1 MPQSSAPVVVR
12 KGVTTSKRVAFS
24 FDAGSDGGNTAAI
37 LDRLAAEK
45 LHVSFGLTGD
55 FASKN
60 PDLVRRMA
68 KEGHHFI
75 NHSQSHPSFTGF
87 STSSKPLTA
96 TQRQAELAA
105 ADDVISTL
113 TGATTKPWFR
123 PPYGDLDNGVA
134 QDVAAAGY
142 PMIAMWTVDSLGWK
156 STPARQVVERC
167 LSRIEPGAI
176 YLFHVGSASTDAEA
190 LAEIITGI
198 RAAGYEIVSVAD
210 IMN

>member
-1 MPQSSAPVVVR
+1 VSPPFAPVIVR

-24 FDAGSDGGNTAAI
+24 FDAGSDGGHTTEI
-37 LDRLAAEK
+37 LDRPAAEH
-45 LHVSFGLTGD
+45 LRVSFGLTGD
-55 FASKN
+55 FATKF

-75 NHSQSHPSFTGF
+75 NHSQSPPSFTGF
-87 STSSKPLTA
+87 STSAKPLTA
-96 TQRQAELAA
+96 TQRQAQLAE
-105 ADDVISTL
+105 ADDVISAL

-134 QDVAAAGY
+134 LDVAAAGY

-156 STPARQVVERC
+156 STPASQVVQRC
-167 LSRIEPGAI
+167 LSRVEPGAV
-176 YLFHVGSASTDAEA
+176 YLFHVGSASTDADA
-190 LAEIITGI
+190 LADIIAGI
-198 RAAGYEIVSVAD
+198 RSAGYEIVSVAD